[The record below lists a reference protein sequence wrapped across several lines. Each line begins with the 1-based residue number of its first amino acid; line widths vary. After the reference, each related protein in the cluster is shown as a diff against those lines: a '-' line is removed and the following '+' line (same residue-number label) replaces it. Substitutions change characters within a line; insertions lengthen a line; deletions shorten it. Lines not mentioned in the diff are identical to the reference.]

1 MREENFRR
9 LDCDDDI
16 VMLEK
21 DTFTVA
27 RLKELLTNNLKEL
40 VEKTG
45 QQIDRDGIKCSLIMA
60 GTNHLAS
67 ISYLFYRFCRLAITD
82 KSISFDLSD
91 IRLVIPPTGIDCQLL
106 DLESRK
112 WIVGK
117 IRVVS
122 DLKIKGLHSADINL
136 ELEFSPDLTNL
147 TEESTNEERLDD
159 LRAKFNQL
167 NEM

>member
-1 MREENFRR
+1 MSEENFRR

-27 RLKELLTNNLKEL
+27 RLKELLSQNLKEL
-40 VEKTG
+40 IEKTG
-45 QQIDRDGIKCSLIMA
+45 QQIDRDGVKCNLSIA
-60 GTNHLAS
+60 GVNHLAS
-67 ISYLFYRFCRLAITD
+67 ISYLFYEFCKLSITD
-82 KSISFDLSD
+82 KSIYFDLSD

-112 WIVGK
+112 WIKGK

-136 ELEFSPDLTNL
+136 ELEFSPDETNL
-147 TEESTNEERLDD
+147 TEESTNEERLED
-159 LRAKFNQL
+159 LKSKLNQL
-167 NEM
+167 NEV